1 MNENRAVPVKNL
13 VEVRNLSKHFPARG
27 RFGARSLRLRAVDGV
42 TFAIRRGEILSLV
55 GESGCGKS
63 TLGRLILN
71 LLPPT
76 AGEVVYDG
84 RRLGDL
90 TDSQM
95 RRLRGKMQIIFQDP
109 YSSLDPRMRIIDIL
123 AEPLTTHSVAKDRNE
138 IREIAAKLLSNVG
151 MRPESLTRFPHEF
164 SGGQRQRLGI
174 ARAIA
179 LRPELVVCDEPLS
192 ALDVSIRAQVINLL
206 RELKEAFS
214 LTYLFI
220 SHDLSVVRYISDRV
234 CVMYLGRIVETGTPD
249 EIFSNPLHP
258 YTKSLISAVPLPD
271 PRRRRRERMI
281 LQGEMPSPIDPP
293 SGCTFRTRCPIA
305 TERCASDVPAPPTDG
320 IHSAACHFIA

>member
-1 MNENRAVPVKNL
+1 MNEDRAVPMKNL
-13 VEVRNLSKHFPARG
+13 VEVHNLSKHFPARG

-42 TFAIRRGEILSLV
+42 TFTIRRGEILSLV

-84 RRLGDL
+84 KRLGDL

-95 RRLRGKMQIIFQDP
+95 RALRGKMQIIFQDP

-123 AEPLTTHSVAKDRNE
+123 AEPLTTHGVAKDRDE

-164 SGGQRQRLGI
+164 SGGQRQRIGI

-234 CVMYLGRIVETGTPD
+234 CVMYLGRIVETGTSD

-271 PRRRRRERMI
+271 PRRRRRERVI

-305 TERCASDVPAPPTDG
+305 TERCASHVPTPPSDG
-320 IHSAACHFIA
+320 IHSAACHFAV

>member
-95 RRLRGKMQIIFQDP
+95 RRLRGKMQII
-109 YSSLDPRMRIIDIL
+109 
-123 AEPLTTHSVAKDRNE
+123 
-138 IREIAAKLLSNVG
+138 
-151 MRPESLTRFPHEF
+151 
-164 SGGQRQRLGI
+164 
-174 ARAIA
+174 
-179 LRPELVVCDEPLS
+179 
-192 ALDVSIRAQVINLL
+192 LL
-206 RELKEAFS
+206 RSEERRVGKECRS
-214 LTYLFI
+214 RW
-220 SHDLSVVRYISDRV
+220 S
-234 CVMYLGRIVETGTPD
+234 
-249 EIFSNPLHP
+249 P
-258 YTKSLISAVPLPD
+258 Y
-271 PRRRRRERMI
+271 
-281 LQGEMPSPIDPP
+281 
-293 SGCTFRTRCPIA
+293 
-305 TERCASDVPAPPTDG
+305 
-320 IHSAACHFIA
+320 H